1 MTTFVDSGQLQFRG
15 AAVSEPKK
23 KLKQIRQ
30 SLEQSAET
38 RMRAIQERISTTETL
53 LKTLEIEIRFGRLD
67 RARDHLNKLRSIIK
81 GLIAHIGKP
90 AHVSD
95 KQLKQQF
102 RKQLAQIEQGLSSLD
117 FQINHHRGGRTS

>member
-1 MTTFVDSGQLQFRG
+1 
-15 AAVSEPKK
+15 VSEPKK
-23 KLKQIRQ
+23 KLEQIRQ

-53 LKTLEIEIRFGRLD
+53 FRTLEIEIRFGELD